1 MLRDGH
7 NVSEVYNAITNK
19 KMGSKFNANIYVVA
33 ISNRLT
39 GLFSTETRPAYCFHQ
54 HIYQLLSARFNKTV

>member
-1 MLRDGH
+1 MLRVAH

-39 GLFSTETRPAYCFHQ
+39 GLFSKR
-54 HIYQLLSARFNKTV
+54 N